1 MKSVEPE
8 GRFMVAVATAEVPEE
23 HRKARTSFV
32 GKSGLEMK
40 ESPGEA
46 SKPITPA

>member
-1 MKSVEPE
+1 VEPE
-8 GRFMVAVATAEVPEE
+8 GIFRGAAATAEVPEE

-32 GKSGLEMK
+32 VKSGLEMK
-40 ESPGEA
+40 ESPEEA